1 MDQPIERNGKRASAR
16 ERFLEAVLHSAIDY
30 AIVSMDLD
38 GLVTIWNEGASRI
51 LGWSEEEMLGKP
63 AAIFF
68 TTEDRRAGIPQAE
81 MKSSLEQGRGADE
94 RWHLRKDGTQFWA
107 SGEMMVLRSENG
119 SAEGFLKILRDRTE
133 ERQAVERQKLLMH
146 ELNHRLK
153 NSLAV
158 VQSIITQSLRNAG
171 SIEEGGAALQSR
183 IAAYSRAH
191 DILLHENWT
200 STTVAAVVEASAVSL
215 GLEGSPRLRFEG
227 SPVLLGP
234 QAALSLSLV
243 LHELGTNATKYGA
256 LSGAEGQV
264 SVTWSVADEDG
275 AQQFTFRWEESGGPE
290 VEQPT
295 RTGFGSR
302 LVVSSLK
309 AYGDVSLD
317 YQPSGVMMR
326 FQAPLSKLQR
336 GETEGAATSA

>member
-158 VQSIITQSLRNAG
+158 VQSIIMQSLRNAG
-171 SIEEGGAALQSR
+171 SSEEGGAALQSR
-183 IAAYSRAH
+183 IAA
-191 DILLHENWT
+191 
-200 STTVAAVVEASAVSL
+200 
-215 GLEGSPRLRFEG
+215 
-227 SPVLLGP
+227 
-234 QAALSLSLV
+234 
-243 LHELGTNATKYGA
+243 
-256 LSGAEGQV
+256 
-264 SVTWSVADEDG
+264 
-275 AQQFTFRWEESGGPE
+275 
-290 VEQPT
+290 
-295 RTGFGSR
+295 
-302 LVVSSLK
+302 
-309 AYGDVSLD
+309 
-317 YQPSGVMMR
+317 
-326 FQAPLSKLQR
+326 
-336 GETEGAATSA
+336 